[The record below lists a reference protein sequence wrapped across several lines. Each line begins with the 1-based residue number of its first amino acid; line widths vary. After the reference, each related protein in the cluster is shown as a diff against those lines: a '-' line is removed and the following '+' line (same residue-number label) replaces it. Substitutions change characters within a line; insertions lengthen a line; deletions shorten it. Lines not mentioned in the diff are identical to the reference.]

1 MKLEDALGVH
11 HDLVVTQLAQ
21 AHAVIGLAVYLKMFA
36 GLGLFFVGIN
46 LLSDYLKSYGKP
58 YVSKIVHKL
67 AGTDLR
73 AILNGALAGA
83 VTNSGKAVTFS
94 LTGIVASG
102 LLSSR
107 KALPLVIGAS
117 FGSALLVLWVSIDF
131 KMVDMLML
139 GTAGLYYQFGK
150 ANSSKAKFIGGVLLG
165 LGLIF
170 FGLELLRAGASA
182 FKQDP
187 DFMRFIASTYGYWI
201 IALLLGAAA
210 AFATQ
215 SGSTIAI
222 VAISFFDAGLLDF
235 EQAVMFVYGTNIGS
249 GISTALL
256 GLAMRGTSRQLVMF
270 HALIKVTGA
279 IILVPLLYA
288 EIYGG
293 IPLIKRFASFF
304 AANQGAQIGAIYV
317 MYEVISGAVLWILL
331 TPISRWFARLWPPTH
346 EESLSQLKYIN
357 RINFANLDSAA
368 ILIENEQVRMLQRA
382 PRFFDSV
389 RDGVPAEE
397 KIDPKILYE
406 ANRSIH
412 KEIEHR
418 ISECANLNLSVA
430 QSACLLHRH
439 SIQVWIES
447 LDINLYELVVMLE
460 RARRHDLPQF
470 YTVEIIS
477 ALDGMMGMASQCVE
491 SEDPVSILQLIE
503 MTEKPE
509 PVIGQFKPKALA
521 TDAKIDTGAKKALL
535 GMVFYYERIVWI
547 TNKLAHALA
556 SDQEEAKSSLLLEED
571 AGSTDDSVNNVLM
584 PNVCLWVPRAIVHDP
599 HNA

>member
-1 MKLEDALGVH
+1 MILEQVLGSH
-11 HDLVVTQLAQ
+11 HDLVVAQ
-21 AHAVIGLAVYLKMFA
+21 VAQTGIGLNVYLKMFA

-58 YVSKIVHKL
+58 YVSNIVHAL

-107 KALPLVIGAS
+107 KALPFVIGAS

-131 KMVDMLML
+131 KLVDMIML
-139 GTAGLYYQFGK
+139 GVAGLYYQFGK
-150 ANSSKAKFIGGVLLG
+150 ARSSKAKFIGGVLLG

-182 FKQDP
+182 FKQDES
-187 DFMRFIASTYGYWI
+187 FMLFIASTHGYWMV
-201 IALLLGAAA
+201 ALLLGALA

-215 SGSTIAI
+215 SGATIAI
-222 VAISFFDAGLLDF
+222 VAISFFDAGLLNF

-256 GLAMRGTSRQLVMF
+256 GFGMRGTSRQLVMF

-279 IILVPLLYA
+279 VILVPLLYV

-293 IPLIKRFASFF
+293 IPLIRSLASFF

-317 MYEVISGAVLWILL
+317 MYEVISGAVLWALL
-331 TPISRWFARLWPPTH
+331 APTSRWFSRLWPPTH

-357 RINFANLDSAA
+357 RIDYGQIDNAA
-368 ILIENEQVRMLQRA
+368 HLIEKEQARLLQRA
-382 PRFFDSV
+382 PRFFDKV
-389 RDGVPAEE
+389 RHEVPAE
-397 KIDPKILYE
+397 KIIDPKMLYE

-418 ISECANLNLSVA
+418 ISECTKLNLSVT
-430 QSACLLHRH
+430 QSESLLHRH
-439 SIQVWIES
+439 SIQVWIAS
-447 LDINLYELVVMLE
+447 LDKNLYELVAMLE
-460 RARRHDLPQF
+460 KAQRYDLPKS
-470 YTVEIIS
+470 YTEKIIS
-477 ALDGMMGMASQCVE
+477 ALDGIMGMACQSVE
-491 SEDPVSILQLIE
+491 SEDSTSIRQLIE
-503 MTEKPE
+503 MTEMSDN
-509 PVIGQFKPKALA
+509 VISQLRPKALA
-521 TDAKIDTGAKKALL
+521 SDEKIDAKAKKALL
-535 GMVFYYERIVWI
+535 GMVFYYERIVWV

-556 SDQEEAKSSLLLEED
+556 SDQEEAGDSFFPED
-571 AGSTDDSVNNVLM
+571 DTNTEGVVT
-584 PNVCLWVPRAIVHDP
+584 
-599 HNA
+599 